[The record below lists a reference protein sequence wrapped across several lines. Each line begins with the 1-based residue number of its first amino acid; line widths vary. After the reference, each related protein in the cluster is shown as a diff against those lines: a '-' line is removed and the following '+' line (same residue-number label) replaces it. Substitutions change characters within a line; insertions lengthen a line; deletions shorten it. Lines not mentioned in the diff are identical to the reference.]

1 MFYSLKSKAIMLKNL
16 KMYAFYK
23 DKDLSIISKVSV
35 QKIVKHMVHNY
46 YEEGTFVFE
55 RNKPANSLVIV
66 LQGIL
71 VDVKNQNFIIK
82 PG

>member
-1 MFYSLKSKAIMLKNL
+1 MLKNL

-23 DKDLSIISKVSV
+23 DKDLSILSKVSV
-35 QKIVKHMVHNY
+35 QKIVKRMVDYY

-55 RNKPANSLVIV
+55 KHKPANSLVIV

-71 VDVKNQNFIIK
+71 VDVDNQNFTIK